1 MIADDEASA
10 SILDYPGRGKRR
22 AGQLLQARYTAL
34 TAPR

>member
-22 AGQLLQARYTAL
+22 AAQLLQARYTAL
-34 TAPR
+34 TARR